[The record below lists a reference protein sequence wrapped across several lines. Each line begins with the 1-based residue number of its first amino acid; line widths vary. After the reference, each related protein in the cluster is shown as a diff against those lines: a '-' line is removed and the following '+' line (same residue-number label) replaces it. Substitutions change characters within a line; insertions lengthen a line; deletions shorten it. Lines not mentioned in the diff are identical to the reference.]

1 MEYVYKSLENIS
13 AADIADAFNIA
24 FSDYAISAVVTG
36 AYLSQRFYNA
46 NVDFSLS
53 FGAFYEGT
61 LVGFIVNAVEEYCGS
76 LCAYDISTGIAPSH
90 RGKGIFQKLFA
101 LTKQS
106 LADRS
111 VSRYGLEALI
121 NNQKALHLHQKHG
134 LMVTR

>member
-36 AYLSQRFYNA
+36 EYLSHRFYNA

-61 LVGFIVNAVEEYCGS
+61 LVGFIEIGRAHV
-76 LCAYDISTGIAPSH
+76 
-90 RGKGIFQKLFA
+90 
-101 LTKQS
+101 
-106 LADRS
+106 
-111 VSRYGLEALI
+111 
-121 NNQKALHLHQKHG
+121 
-134 LMVTR
+134 